1 VFGALRY
8 AHADQA
14 SPDASLDSGDIEV
27 QRIAGHDMA
36 ADEFKHESLQD
47 LRSIGQ
53 YLKAIT
59 EGLESGRVELSDDNG
74 QLALFP
80 AGLLNLELRAKR
92 RGNRAK
98 LQLKLTWTEDK
109 GKPLGPSLKVRPEPN
124 S

>member
-1 VFGALRY
+1 
-8 AHADQA
+8 
-14 SPDASLDSGDIEV
+14 
-27 QRIAGHDMA
+27 MA

-80 AGLLNLELRAKR
+80 AGLLNLELSAKR

-98 LQLKLTWTEDK
+98 LQFKLTWTEEK
-109 GKPLGPSLKVRPEPN
+109 GKPLGQSLKVRPDPN
-124 S
+124 G